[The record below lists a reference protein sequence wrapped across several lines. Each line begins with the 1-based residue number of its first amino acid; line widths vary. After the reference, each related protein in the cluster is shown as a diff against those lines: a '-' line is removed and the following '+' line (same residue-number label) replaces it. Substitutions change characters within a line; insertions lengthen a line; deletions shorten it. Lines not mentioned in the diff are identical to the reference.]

1 MKRCFVF
8 LTLVAGTV
16 GAQSTQKRAFTLSDW
31 YRVTTVRQPAMSPDG
46 RWVAFTVT
54 TVREAEN
61 KRQSEV
67 WVVPSGG
74 GTPDRLTPTGVE
86 SSTPRWSPDGKSV
99 VVASA
104 GGLLRYRA
112 DNFQAA
118 PENVDRFQAGS
129 LPDSKSFVVWSAPV
143 ELAPP
148 PSAATDPYASMG
160 QSRPPYGAITR
171 PADAKRFDGRQIVD
185 FPFRSNDQGYLPVRT
200 GPRQFNATQLFIQGF
215 DGSPRRQLTATRYS
229 HRETVVSPD
238 GQWIAYVADA
248 AMRSDSA
255 VAAESDS
262 VALLPYDERR
272 LTADANTADIFVVPA
287 SQCDEPE
294 GCKLRRVT
302 RFNGSEASL
311 AWSPDSKR
319 IGYLSRS
326 GRFTQL
332 NLFVVDASG
341 GSPKNLTSG
350 WRYEPDSYFWRP
362 DGSIMM
368 TASIGGSSGV
378 FLVDATSGKRTEVV
392 AGRRRMTSFSPDDAV
407 SKVAF
412 VCTTVTSPTELCV
425 IDADGRNERRLT
437 AFNDALNREVG
448 WADAERFTY
457 QSVGN
462 REIEGWLMKPF
473 GYQPGRKYP
482 LVLYI
487 HGGPHSQ
494 YNEGW
499 FDEFQSLAGAGFMV
513 LYTNPRGSS
522 GYGADFTYAIRGRWG
537 DEDYVDLMKAIDL
550 VVARPDVDST
560 RMGVTGGSYG
570 GFMTGWITTKNRR
583 FAAAQVDRADMN
595 WRSWYGGSDQAQG
608 LTETELYGKPWE
620 KGNIYDAVSPIYF
633 VQNVRTPT
641 LIVHSEEDTRVT
653 IGQGDEWFTSLKK
666 QGVPVEYIRYPRST
680 HELSRSGEPWL
691 LVDRLGRL
699 RDWFTHWLKPC
710 GGRRGSSLDP
720 WTFMAPR
727 NRSVCHRA
735 PAQSQSS
742 PPP

>member
-1 MKRCFVF
+1 MKRCVF
-8 LTLVAGTV
+8 LLMLVAGTA
-16 GAQSTQKRAFTLSDW
+16 GAQSPSKRAFTLSDW

-67 WVVPSGG
+67 WIVGSGG
-74 GTPDRLTPTGVE
+74 GTPVRLTPAGIE
-86 SSTPRWSPDGKSV
+86 SSTPRWSPDGTSV
-99 VVASA
+99 VVTSA
-104 GGLLRYRA
+104 DGLLRYRA
-112 DNFQAA
+112 DDFQAA
-118 PENVDRFQAGS
+118 PEKVDRFQAGS
-129 LPDSKSFVVWSAPV
+129 VPGTKSFVVWSAPV
-143 ELAPP
+143 DRPRPAST
-148 PSAATDPYASMG
+148 SADPYASMG

-171 PADAKRFDGRQIVD
+171 PADPKRFDGRQIVD

-200 GPRQFNATQLFIQGF
+200 GPRQFNATQIFIQGF

-229 HRETVVSPD
+229 HREAVVSPD
-238 GQWIAYVADA
+238 GQWIAFVADA

-262 VALLPYDERR
+262 VALLPYDEKR
-272 LTADANTADIFVVPA
+272 LTADANTADIFVIPS

-294 GCKLRRVT
+294 GCKPQRVT
-302 RFNGSEASL
+302 RLNGSESSL

-319 IGYLSRS
+319 LAYLSRS

-332 NLFVVDASG
+332 NLFVIDAAG

-350 WRYEPDSYFWRP
+350 WRHEPDSYFWRP

-368 TASIGGSSGV
+368 TASIGGASGV
-378 FLVDATSGKRTEVV
+378 FLVDPATGKRTEAVG
-392 AGRRRMTSFSPDDAV
+392 GRRRMTNFTPDDAV
-407 SKVAF
+407 SKVAY
-412 VCTTVTSPTELCV
+412 VCTTVTAPTELCV
-425 IDADGRNERRLT
+425 IDADGRNERKLT
-437 AFNDALNREVG
+437 SFNDALNREVA
-448 WADAERFTY
+448 WSEAERFTY
-457 QSVGN
+457 KSVGS

-473 GYQPGRKYP
+473 GYQPERKYP

-537 DEDYVDLMKAIDL
+537 DEDYLDLMKAIDL
-550 VVARPDVDST
+550 MVARPDVDST

-595 WRSWYGGSDQAQG
+595 WRSWYGGSDAAQG

-653 IGQGDEWFTSLKK
+653 IGQGDEWFTALKK
-666 QGVPVEYIRYPRST
+666 QGVPVEYVRYPRST

-691 LVDRLGRL
+691 LVDRLGRI
-699 RDWFTHWLKPC
+699 RDWFAHWLK
-710 GGRRGSSLDP
+710 
-720 WTFMAPR
+720 
-727 NRSVCHRA
+727 
-735 PAQSQSS
+735 
-742 PPP
+742 

>member
-1 MKRCFVF
+1 MKRV
-8 LTLVAGTV
+8 LLLMLVAGTA
-16 GAQSTQKRAFTLSDW
+16 GAQSPSKRAFTLSDW

-67 WVVPSGG
+67 WVVASGG
-74 GTPDRLTPTGVE
+74 GTPDRLTPAGIE

-99 VVASA
+99 VVTSA

-118 PENVDRFQAGS
+118 PEKVDRFQAGS
-129 LPDSKSFVVWSAPV
+129 VPDNKSFVVWSASVDRPR
-143 ELAPP
+143 P
-148 PSAATDPYASMG
+148 PSTTPDLYASMG

-171 PADAKRFDGRQIVD
+171 PADPKRFDGRQIVD

-200 GPRQFNATQLFIQGF
+200 GPRQFNATQIFIQGF

-229 HRETVVSPD
+229 HREAVVSPN

-248 AMRSDSA
+248 TMRSDSA

-262 VALLPYDERR
+262 MALLPYDEKR
-272 LTADANTADIFVVPA
+272 LTADANTADIFVIPG

-294 GCKLRRVT
+294 GCKPQRVT
-302 RFNGSEASL
+302 RLNGSESSL

-319 IGYLSRS
+319 LAYQSRS
-326 GRFTQL
+326 GRFSQL
-332 NLFVVDASG
+332 NLFVIDAAG

-362 DGSIMM
+362 DGSILM
-368 TASIGGSSGV
+368 TASIGGASGV
-378 FLVDATSGKRTEVV
+378 FLVDPATGKRTEVV
-392 AGRRRMTSFSPDDAV
+392 GGRRRMTNFSPDDAV

-425 IDADGRNERRLT
+425 IDADGRNEKKLT
-437 AFNDALNREVG
+437 AFNDALNREVA
-448 WADAERFTY
+448 WSDAERFTY
-457 QSVGN
+457 KSVGN
-462 REIEGWLMKPF
+462 REIEGWLMKPY
-473 GYQPGRKYP
+473 GYQSGRKYP

-537 DEDYVDLMKAIDL
+537 DEDYADLMKAIDL
-550 VVARPDVDST
+550 MIARPDVDST

-699 RDWFTHWLKPC
+699 RDWFTHWLKP
-710 GGRRGSSLDP
+710 
-720 WTFMAPR
+720 
-727 NRSVCHRA
+727 
-735 PAQSQSS
+735 
-742 PPP
+742 